1 MKADTSGL
9 VKKSA
14 FVFSYN
20 VVGGVLGYITMFFA
34 LRLVG
39 QSAWGIFGSALALSG
54 ILGILANLGVEATHI
69 KKLTQK
75 RETEE
80 CMGTIVILKSF
91 LGAIFLGGSFLIF
104 FILGEFLGYKFE
116 SVYLR
121 DATYLALFGIL
132 IGSFAN
138 IFKTTYQAKLSARRA
153 VIPMFVQLLIQNLL
167 IILFSFWYVF
177 DKGVLP
183 EIIGILFIY
192 AYLLGQ
198 FGRLLIYSLWAIRD
212 KISFKVPSKA
222 LLKDYII
229 FSIPLALSGIV
240 ATIQAYTDRA
250 MLLFFWN
257 YNEVG
262 GYFTVQKLA
271 LFITYFGASVSFFL
285 YPAQSHYYESKQRT
299 EFQRVTMKS
308 ERYLSMISLPFVFF
322 TLVMAPQIL
331 NIFRASLISYAT
343 PLIILMVYAYINVI
357 NRPYGS
363 QITSANKPQEVMKV
377 GFLQATLNVVLNAI
391 FIPTSIWG
399 FPLFGLKSTGAALAT
414 LLSFTIGFLYFRYR
428 VAKSIR
434 TKYYYRIV
442 LHIIAG
448 SLAAIFIYLLKS
460 YTETLVDWYAWYSVL
475 SSFILFSIIYVGILY
490 LFKEVGK
497 DEINMVLGM
506 LKPK

>member
-1 MKADTSGL
+1 MNPSGL
-9 VKKSA
+9 AKKSA

-20 VVGGVLGYITMFFA
+20 IVGGVLGYITMFFA

-54 ILGILANLGVEATHI
+54 ILGILANLGVESTHI

-75 RETEE
+75 RDKEE
-80 CMGTIVILKSF
+80 CMGAIVVLKSF
-91 LGAIFLGGSFLIF
+91 LGIIFLSGSFLLF
-104 FILGEFLGYKFE
+104 FILSDFFGYKFE

-153 VIPMFVQLLIQNLL
+153 VIPMFVQLLVQNLL
-167 IILFSFWYVF
+167 IILFSFLYVF
-177 DKGVLP
+177 NRNVIP
-183 EIIGILFIY
+183 EIVGVLFIY
-192 AYLLGQ
+192 AYVLGQ
-198 FGRLLIYSLWAIRD
+198 FARLLIYSMWAIRD
-212 KISFKVPSKA
+212 RLSFKRPSKS
-222 LLKDYII
+222 LLKDYIL

-285 YPAQSHYYESKQRT
+285 YPTQSHYYEKDKR
-299 EFQRVTMKS
+299 EDFQRITVKS
-308 ERYLSMISLPFVFF
+308 ERYLSLISVPFVFF
-322 TLVMAPQIL
+322 TLVMSTEIL
-331 NIFRASLISYAT
+331 NIFRASLTPYAI
-343 PLIILMVYAYINVI
+343 PLIILMIYAYLNVI

-377 GFLQATLNVVLNAI
+377 GFLQATLNVLLNAL

-399 FPLFGLKSTGAALAT
+399 IPLLGLKSTGAALAT
-414 LLSFTIGFLYFRYR
+414 LLSFIIGFVYFRYR
-428 VAKSIR
+428 IAKSIK
-434 TKYYYRIV
+434 TKYYHRIV
-442 LHIIAG
+442 LHILAG
-448 SLAAIFIYLLKS
+448 SISAVAIYLLKN
-460 YTETLVDWYAWYSVL
+460 YTQYIVNWYAWYTVVA
-475 SSFILFSIIYVGILY
+475 SFVIFSGIYLGILY
-490 LFKEVGK
+490 LLKEIGK
-497 DEINMVLGM
+497 EEINMALGIIR
-506 LKPK
+506 PKD